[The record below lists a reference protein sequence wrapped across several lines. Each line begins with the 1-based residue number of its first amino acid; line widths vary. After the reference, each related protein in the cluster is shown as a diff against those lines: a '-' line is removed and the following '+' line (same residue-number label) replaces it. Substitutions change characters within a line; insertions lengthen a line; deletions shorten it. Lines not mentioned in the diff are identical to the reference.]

1 MTMTRLKISKT
12 LLAVMLTSAVATGS
26 AYAENNAQT
35 TNESAGQKVDS
46 SMNKVGNFMDDS
58 AITAKVKAA
67 LVDHDNIKSTDISV
81 KTDQKVVTLS
91 GFVES
96 QAQAE
101 EAVKVAKGVEGVTS
115 VSDKLHV
122 RDAKEGSVKGYAGD
136 TATTSE
142 IKAKLLADDI
152 VRQQFGFDF
161 TGGGGVTRVALH
173 RAFFSVANVQF
184 VADRGHPFNA
194 FRHFHCLFGLS
205 LAFNETAQGHDFLIG
220 FDRDI
225 GALDVVMIHQRRLHF
240 RGDGAV
246 IHEIT
251 DFIHR
256 AIDFLPCA
264 FIGSLC
270 VVFRVGRA
278 GRDGRGQHYSQQS
291 FRNLQS
297 CHSHRFIPVCLLVI

>member
-58 AITAKVKAA
+58 TITAKVKAA

-152 VRQQFGFDF
+152 VPSRKVKVETTD
-161 TGGGGVTRVALH
+161 GVVQLSGTVDSQAQSD
-173 RAFFSVANVQF
+173 RAESIAKAVDGVKSVKN
-184 VADRGHPFNA
+184 D
-194 FRHFHCLFGLS
+194 LK
-205 LAFNETAQGHDFLIG
+205 TK
-220 FDRDI
+220 
-225 GALDVVMIHQRRLHF
+225 
-240 RGDGAV
+240 
-246 IHEIT
+246 
-251 DFIHR
+251 
-256 AIDFLPCA
+256 
-264 FIGSLC
+264 
-270 VVFRVGRA
+270 
-278 GRDGRGQHYSQQS
+278 
-291 FRNLQS
+291 
-297 CHSHRFIPVCLLVI
+297 

>member
-101 EAVKVAKGVEGVTS
+101 EAVKVAKGVEGGTPGS
-115 VSDKLHV
+115 EKLQDNLHF

-152 VRQQFGFDF
+152 VPSRHVKVETTD
-161 TGGGGVTRVALH
+161 GVVQLSGTVDSQAQSD
-173 RAFFSVANVQF
+173 RAESIAKAVDGVKSVKN
-184 VADRGHPFNA
+184 D
-194 FRHFHCLFGLS
+194 LK
-205 LAFNETAQGHDFLIG
+205 TK
-220 FDRDI
+220 
-225 GALDVVMIHQRRLHF
+225 
-240 RGDGAV
+240 
-246 IHEIT
+246 
-251 DFIHR
+251 
-256 AIDFLPCA
+256 
-264 FIGSLC
+264 
-270 VVFRVGRA
+270 
-278 GRDGRGQHYSQQS
+278 
-291 FRNLQS
+291 
-297 CHSHRFIPVCLLVI
+297 